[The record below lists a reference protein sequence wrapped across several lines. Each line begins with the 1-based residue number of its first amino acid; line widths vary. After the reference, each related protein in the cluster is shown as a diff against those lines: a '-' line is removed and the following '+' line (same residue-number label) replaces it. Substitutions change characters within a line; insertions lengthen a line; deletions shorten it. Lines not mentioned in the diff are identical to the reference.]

1 MLENITNPPVKKL
14 MIQLD
19 ALKYKLPNITK
30 FSIDSDYLI
39 DLINKIVDPKDKI
52 AYLGKLHLQNSEKY
66 NKLFDDFDYIDDC
79 VQNLQKPGQM
89 EKTIKTLK
97 EIKKELQEILNGQTI
112 KYLKNNDLYPP
123 PPEYLP
129 GYDKRKYQY

>member
-1 MLENITNPPVKKL
+1 MPIEFGNDFSSFCFIFKYCKL
-14 MIQLD
+14 
-19 ALKYKLPNITK
+19 TK

-97 EIKKELQEILNGQTI
+97 EIKKEYMSTLPEKFMKVDTDYDVIKNINFATGISIFLNF
-112 KYLKNNDLYPP
+112 NF
-123 PPEYLP
+123 
-129 GYDKRKYQY
+129 